1 MRKILLTISA
11 TFAVL
16 SASAAVHVIPEPVSV
31 DASWLEE
38 RNFLGRGI
46 DGQTTM
52 QLLVRFRADVIEL
65 DPEYVVIL
73 AGINDIARNNIEKAS

>member
-16 SASAAVHVIPEPVSV
+16 YGDSITRGWVRS

-46 DGQTTM
+46 GGQNTM

>member
-1 MRKILLTISA
+1 
-11 TFAVL
+11 
-16 SASAAVHVIPEPVSV
+16 
-31 DASWLEE
+31 
-38 RNFLGRGI
+38 
-46 DGQTTM
+46 M

>member
-31 DASWLEE
+31 KEGKGSFSLTSKAAINCEHESILKSAEIFAADM
-38 RNFLGRGI
+38 NTVLGIQIPVSVKNG
-46 DGQTTM
+46 G
-52 QLLVRFRADVIEL
+52 
-65 DPEYVVIL
+65 
-73 AGINDIARNNIEKAS
+73 NICLC